1 MNNQQH
7 PFINALGGNPSNIH
21 ILDNMFIQQADQG
34 GHKTTIIPQYATAYQ
49 EISNAMT
56 HHHAMNLVATPV
68 HTVASTIDAAA
79 LYQNEQAQQQAAS
92 QQQQQPISYK
102 VPQAVAVVEQPVQM
116 SISIPER
123 KKPINT
129 MPPHVKDIVAE
140 AMREVEESNQK
151 KQQAAAVAA
160 AQQRQQQ
167 EQQILAQRQVTVATI
182 PQVTHATAIAIKSEP
197 HLSAEIPQQH
207 HILQQQQPQIQQQ
220 ILLEEPR
227 DVKPNIAAVNAASGA
242 ISKGEPPK
250 PTPTS
255 TPKPGTSGATP
266 TSQTQTRT
274 YNRSQPRTQ
283 IMPRLQLLDDEDD
296 GLTCRLCLQ
305 AFWYRHNLN
314 EHLQEAH
321 SITDPSKYEREE
333 REKKLRRI
341 REEQQR
347 IAMSKRQRLMQMSG
361 RGGLVRGRGGMVAG
375 RGGVRGGLRP
385 GMPGGRPMPTGPRP
399 SFQYRDGA
407 FICDLCKK
415 SFSDGNDMVAHWK
428 SHVKQQAKSMRGS
441 AAAAAAAAAAEQKR
455 SLKHGKKKIKG
466 KDKTHLSSRGR
477 PISKKSAGRKGKK
490 KTRKDK
496 GKPRWT
502 AYLLWSTRR
511 RKEIAQENPEYT
523 FAQVGKSISEGWKEV
538 EKGKIDQLK
547 EEAEHLNSKNIKK
560 LPKIKEGTGS
570 DEMTDYSEEEDPSF
584 DETNLKKPISERVAR
599 QMPERKSGRKQKR
612 PSFFQ
617 EFEEEEDNLD
627 KILDDFELEQ
637 IEEAKNPDAK
647 PKPKPTPKNPGSR
660 PRKRKEP
667 EEKLEDDE
675 EIELETSRSG
685 RVRKKTKFYDYFNKE
700 GGEEGVSGSDESED
714 DDFNPEIEGEDE
726 EPEEEYADLPEP
738 KSGSESEA
746 EAGGDLTLPPKKR
759 GRPIATQEGD
769 AVVTEDNA
777 DNVNASK
784 LSHEKKKRINSEGE
798 EVSEEE
804 LVEEEKHKKEEPK
817 VESETAKEAKEH
829 GLSDEKE
836 AMAAMALPLEETEDV
851 VAPDEKEPEDEK
863 EPTKATLDD
872 VSLQTPRPEA
882 PIEEKEEITAEDDN
896 AVVEDDSAV
905 VEDDNAGGLDGS
917 VTEETPNDENPL
929 GDNEEAILTSATE
942 KMEEGDEQYKNELA
956 ESQMDNIFN

>member
-1 MNNQQH
+1 M
-7 PFINALGGNPSNIH
+7 G
-21 ILDNMFIQQADQG
+21 
-34 GHKTTIIPQYATAYQ
+34 
-49 EISNAMT
+49 
-56 HHHAMNLVATPV
+56 
-68 HTVASTIDAAA
+68 
-79 LYQNEQAQQQAAS
+79 
-92 QQQQQPISYK
+92 
-102 VPQAVAVVEQPVQM
+102 

-151 KQQAAAVAA
+151 KQQAAAAAA

-167 EQQILAQRQVTVATI
+167 EQHLLAQRQVTVATI

-197 HLSAEIPQQH
+197 HVAAEIPQQQ
-207 HILQQQQPQIQQQ
+207 HILQQPQIQQQ
-220 ILLEEPR
+220 IQQEEPR

-242 ISKGEPPK
+242 VSKGEPPK
-250 PTPTS
+250 PTLTN
-255 TPKPGTSGATP
+255 TPKPSTSGATP
-266 TSQTQTRT
+266 TSQTRT

-305 AFWYRHNLN
+305 AFWYRDHLN
-314 EHLQEAH
+314 EHLKDAH
-321 SITDPSKYEREE
+321 SIVDPSKYEREE

-361 RGGLVRGRGGMVAG
+361 RGGLVRGRGGMMMG

-428 SHVKQQAKSMRGS
+428 SHVKQQAKTMRGN

-455 SLKHGKKKIKG
+455 RDKEMRKRGKG
-466 KDKTHLSSRGR
+466 KHKTHLSSRGR
-477 PISKKSAGRKGKK
+477 PISKKSAGRKGRKK
-490 KTRKDK
+490 QRKDK

-511 RKEIAQENPEYT
+511 RKEIAQENPEYS
-523 FAQVGKSISEGWKEV
+523 FAQVGKSISEGWKQV
-538 EKGKIDQLK
+538 EAEKIEQLK
-547 EEAEHLNSKNIKK
+547 EEAEHLNSKNVKK
-560 LPKIKEGTGS
+560 LPKVKEGSGS

-584 DETNLKKPISERVAR
+584 DETTLKKPITERVER
-599 QMPERKSGRKQKR
+599 SMPERKSGRKQKR

-647 PKPKPTPKNPGSR
+647 PKPKPKNPDAPKR

-667 EEKLEDDE
+667 SPGQDDDE

-700 GGEEGVSGSDESED
+700 GGEEVSGSDESED
-714 DDFNPEIEGEDE
+714 DDFNPEVEGEEE
-726 EPEEEYADLPEP
+726 EPEEEFDPLSPR
-738 KSGSESEA
+738 GSESEG
-746 EAGGDLTLPPKKR
+746 EGGAGGDLALPPKKR
-759 GRPIATQEGD
+759 KARPIDQKDGVPTLNEENID
-769 AVVTEDNA
+769 TN
-777 DNVNASK
+777 NASK
-784 LSHEKKKRINSEGE
+784 LSHEKTSRLNSDGE
-798 EVSEEE
+798 EVFEEE
-804 LVEEEKHKKEEPK
+804 EFVSGELKQSTEKIKEA
-817 VESETAKEAKEH
+817 SETAKEAKEH
-829 GLSDEKE
+829 GLLDEKE
-836 AMAAMALPLEETEDV
+836 AIAAMALPLEELDEV
-851 VAPDEKEPEDEK
+851 VTQDEKQVETEK
-863 EPTKATLDD
+863 ESNKTNL
-872 VSLQTPRPEA
+872 E
-882 PIEEKEEITAEDDN
+882 
-896 AVVEDDSAV
+896 
-905 VEDDNAGGLDGS
+905 
-917 VTEETPNDENPL
+917 
-929 GDNEEAILTSATE
+929 
-942 KMEEGDEQYKNELA
+942 
-956 ESQMDNIFN
+956 

>member
-1 MNNQQH
+1 M
-7 PFINALGGNPSNIH
+7 G
-21 ILDNMFIQQADQG
+21 
-34 GHKTTIIPQYATAYQ
+34 
-49 EISNAMT
+49 
-56 HHHAMNLVATPV
+56 
-68 HTVASTIDAAA
+68 
-79 LYQNEQAQQQAAS
+79 
-92 QQQQQPISYK
+92 
-102 VPQAVAVVEQPVQM
+102 PQAVAVVEQPVQM

-151 KQQAAAVAA
+151 KQQSAAVAA

-182 PQVTHATAIAIKSEP
+182 PQVNHATAIAIKSEP
-197 HLSAEIPQQH
+197 HVAVDPQQQ
-207 HILQQQQPQIQQQ
+207 HIIHQQPQHIQQQ
-220 ILLEEPR
+220 IIQEEPR
-227 DVKPNIAAVNAASGA
+227 DVKPNIAAVNAATA
-242 ISKGEPPK
+242 LSKGEPAK
-250 PTPTS
+250 PITAT
-255 TPKPGTSGATP
+255 TPKPSTSGATP
-266 TSQTQTRT
+266 TSQTRT

-305 AFWYRHNLN
+305 AFWYRDHLN
-314 EHLQEAH
+314 DHLKDAH
-321 SITDPSKYEREE
+321 SIVDPSKYEREE

-428 SHVKQQAKSMRGS
+428 SHVKQQAKTMRGN
-441 AAAAAAAAAAEQKR
+441 AAAAAAAAAREQKLR
-455 SLKHGKKKIKG
+455 DKEMRKRGKG
-466 KDKTHLSSRGR
+466 KHKTHLSSRGR

-490 KTRKDK
+490 KQRKDK

-511 RKEIAQENPEYT
+511 RKEIAQENPEYS
-523 FAQVGKSISEGWKEV
+523 FAQVGKSISEGWKQV
-538 EKGKIDQLK
+538 EAEKIEQLK
-547 EEAEHLNSKNIKK
+547 EEAEHLNSKNVKK
-560 LPKIKEGTGS
+560 LPKVKEGSGS

-584 DETNLKKPISERVAR
+584 DETNLKKPITERVER
-599 QMPERKSGRKQKR
+599 SLPERKSGRKQKR

-647 PKPKPTPKNPGSR
+647 PKPKPKNPDAPKR

-667 EEKLEDDE
+667 SPGREDDE

-700 GGEEGVSGSDESED
+700 GGEEVSGSDESED
-714 DDFNPEIEGEDE
+714 DDFNPEVEGEEE
-726 EPEEEYADLPEP
+726 EPEEEFDPLSPR
-738 KSGSESEA
+738 GSESEG
-746 EAGGDLTLPPKKR
+746 EGGAGGDLALPPKKR
-759 GRPIATQEGD
+759 KARPIDQKDGVPTLNEENID
-769 AVVTEDNA
+769 TN
-777 DNVNASK
+777 NASK
-784 LSHEKKKRINSEGE
+784 LSHEKTSRLNSDGE
-798 EVSEEE
+798 EVFEEE
-804 LVEEEKHKKEEPK
+804 EFVSGELKQSTEKIKEA
-817 VESETAKEAKEH
+817 SETAKEAKEH

-836 AMAAMALPLEETEDV
+836 AIAAMALPLEELDEV
-851 VAPDEKEPEDEK
+851 VTQDEKQVETEK
-863 EPTKATLDD
+863 ESNKTNLEEAT
-872 VSLQTPRPEA
+872 LQTPRPEA
-882 PIEEKEEITAEDDN
+882 PSEGKEENIN
-896 AVVEDDSAV
+896 
-905 VEDDNAGGLDGS
+905 EDDNAGGLDGS
-917 VTEETPNDENPL
+917 VTEETQNDENPL
-929 GDNEEAILTSATE
+929 GDNDEAILTSATD